1 MKLSSS
7 VPCVQQLAKSLGWN
21 MVMQLML
28 SLLIVVV
35 AVVVVVVVVVA
46 VVVVVVHKSSCTPSS
61 MLDMDSWVDY
71 NPHRAV
77 PVQLIAQF

>member
-35 AVVVVVVVVVA
+35 AVVVVVV
-46 VVVVVVHKSSCTPSS
+46 HKSSCTPSS

-71 NPHRAV
+71 DNPHCAV
-77 PVQLIAQF
+77 TVQLIAQF

>member
-1 MKLSSS
+1 MSSS

-28 SLLIVVV
+28 SLLIVV
-35 AVVVVVVVVVA
+35 AVVVVV

-71 NPHRAV
+71 AV
-77 PVQLIAQF
+77 TVQLIAQF